1 MDDFSSMS
9 SYLHDIRLCFIAL
22 TILIYAVLIGYFIQK
37 CIDRRRKDSNSQ
49 RREWDFQVVFKS
61 S

>member
-1 MDDFSSMS
+1 MS